1 MEFEKMLKRI
11 EEIVI
16 KLEGGNCG
24 LEEATNLFEEGK
36 NLAVECFKKL
46 DESKGKITM
55 LVNELDGYTEKEFN

>member
-16 KLEGGNCG
+16 MLEGGNCG
-24 LEEATNLFEEGK
+24 LEEATNIFEEGK

-46 DESKGKITM
+46 DES
-55 LVNELDGYTEKEFN
+55 